1 MENNQIQPIH
11 IVAQELSEKTIELA
25 TYRIAYE
32 NVNQENKELKKESEE
47 LKEVK
52 ELINSNEQIK
62 TLVEKA
68 KNER

>member
-1 MENNQIQPIH
+1 MENNIQPIH

-32 NVNQENKELKKESEE
+32 NVNQENKELKKENEE
-47 LKEVK
+47 LK

-62 TLVEKA
+62 ALVEKA